1 MAKLLSGK
9 PVAQAL
15 GERLRLQSA
24 ALRAAG
30 IAPTLAILR
39 IGAREDDLAYERGLE
54 KRAARLGVE
63 VRRKLLPADCGAEA
77 VRAAIVALN
86 RDETVHGVLVF
97 RPFPAHLRP
106 FEAELCA
113 LLAPEK
119 DVDGMTPA
127 SMAGLYSGSGTGF
140 APCTAEAC
148 IFITMTARASAPWSS
163 AAAS

>member
-24 ALRAAG
+24 ALQAAG
-30 IAPTLAILR
+30 IMPTLAILR
-39 IGAREDDLAYERGLE
+39 IGARPDDLAYERGLE

-113 LLAPEK
+113 LLGKEE
-119 DVDGMTPA
+119 
-127 SMAGLYSGSGTGF
+127 SLRRIEAGIALL
-140 APCTAEAC
+140 
-148 IFITMTARASAPWSS
+148 RN
-163 AAAS
+163 